1 MKEAGFG
8 MLNFLR
14 RRVMQ
19 ALIIAVLAL
28 LVLTR
33 LYKSD
38 QVSSVRHFRLA
49 WACLI
54 ASVAIMAAGQL
65 LMIMAS
71 DEKEMALLT
80 GAAIPAALAVSLYLW
95 HKAVTAAG

>member
-1 MKEAGFG
+1 MYF
-8 MLNFLR
+8 
-14 RRVMQ
+14 
-19 ALIIAVLAL
+19 LIIAVLGL

-33 LYKSD
+33 LYKFD

-54 ASVAIMAAGQL
+54 ASVAIMAAGHL
-65 LMIMAS
+65 LTIMVS
-71 DEKEMALLT
+71 DEKEMDLLT
-80 GAAIPAALAVSLYLW
+80 SAAILAALAVSLYLW